1 MQPPRG
7 EPERSQRISILEGS
21 LAQVHITITGGSLV
35 TAYALMLG
43 AGDFQLG
50 LVSAFTALSTMGAIL
65 GAQWV
70 GHLGRRKP
78 LSVIC
83 SAGGRGLWALLC
95 LIPFLPIPLGAQLAM
110 MLGVVFVGNSLV
122 NLSGTGWLSWM
133 TDLVPLERR
142 GRYFGRRNMVL
153 GAVAMMTSFGAG
165 HVLDRY
171 VAREMRAQGL
181 AVIFGF
187 AAATALAA
195 GAVLTRQWEPPLLGE
210 QSRPLIETIRRPFT
224 NRRFA
229 RLLTF
234 AILWAMA
241 TGISSPFFGAHMIK
255 NLHMSF
261 SLIAVYSILAGI
273 LNLVSLPVW
282 GKVIDRVGNRPVLA
296 ICLLGVFFLPLLWLF
311 ATRTNLWPIWLDAAL
326 TGVFWPGFSLASFN
340 LVLATAPEENRTAYL
355 GVQTMVVGVATFL
368 ASLLGGV
375 VADALGGI
383 RVHAMGLTL
392 INFHLVFIAS
402 AVFRVALLPLALR
415 LRETH
420 AQTVGALLGLVG
432 DQASQR
438 LAQGW
443 QMGVSVVRKI
453 SGNG

>member
-296 ICLLGVFFLPLLWLF
+296 ICLLGVFCPSYGSSRR
-311 ATRTNLWPIWLDAAL
+311 AR
-326 TGVFWPGFSLASFN
+326 
-340 LVLATAPEENRTAYL
+340 
-355 GVQTMVVGVATFL
+355 
-368 ASLLGGV
+368 
-375 VADALGGI
+375 
-383 RVHAMGLTL
+383 
-392 INFHLVFIAS
+392 
-402 AVFRVALLPLALR
+402 
-415 LRETH
+415 
-420 AQTVGALLGLVG
+420 
-432 DQASQR
+432 
-438 LAQGW
+438 
-443 QMGVSVVRKI
+443 I
-453 SGNG
+453 SGRSGSMPHSRASSGRVSRSPPSTSSWPPRRRKTGLPISECRQWSSGSPRSSHRCSEAWSPTHSAEFASTPWD

>member
-1 MQPPRG
+1 MEIPGG

-43 AGDFQLG
+43 ANDFHLG
-50 LVSAFTALSTMGAIL
+50 LVSALTALSTLGAIL

-70 GHLGRRKP
+70 GILGRRKP
-78 LSVIC
+78 LSVVA
-83 SAGGRGLWALLC
+83 SAGGRGLWALFC
-95 LIPFLPIPLGAQLAM
+95 VIPFVPMPAAGRLAL
-110 MLGVVFVGNSLV
+110 MLAILFIGNSLV

-142 GRYFGRRNMVL
+142 GRYFSLRNMVL
-153 GAVAMMTSFGAG
+153 GAVAMLASFGAG
-165 HVLDRY
+165 HVLDGFI
-171 VAREMRAQGL
+171 ARGLRPQGL

-195 GAVLTRQWEPPLLGE
+195 GFVLTRQWEPPLRGE
-210 QSRPLIETIRRPFT
+210 RPLPLADTLRRPFT
-224 NRRFA
+224 NRRFR
-229 RLLTF
+229 RLLNF
-234 AILWAMA
+234 VILWAMA
-241 TGISSPFFGAHMIK
+241 TGVSSPFFGAHMIK

-261 SLIAVYSILAGI
+261 SRIAVYSILAGI

-282 GKVIDRVGNRPVLA
+282 GKIVDRVGNRPVLA

-311 ATRTNLWPIWLDAAL
+311 ATPNSLWPIWMDAIL
-326 TGVFWPGFSLASFN
+326 TGIFWPGFTLASFN
-340 LVLATAPEENRTAYL
+340 LVLATAPDENRTAYL
-355 GVQTMVVGVATFL
+355 GVQTMVVGVATFI

-375 VADALGGI
+375 AARALGDI
-383 RVHAMGLTL
+383 RVHVLGLTL
-392 INFHLVFIAS
+392 INFHLIYIAS
-402 AVFRVALLPLALR
+402 SVFRIALLPLALR
-415 LRETH
+415 LREAR
-420 AQTVGALLGLVG
+420 AQTVSALLGLVG

-443 QMGVSVVRKI
+443 QMGISVVRRF
-453 SGNG
+453 SGGN